1 MWSFFIRLL
10 IEKTET
16 LCDSTISFALLLRLQ
31 CVPLLLSSF
40 ATPHNKNR
48 HFSVV
53 NHTHSTKKAWRSKI
67 AANCRFWH
75 ENVTWMR
82 NHASNGPPI
91 DDDDTLMALFVFK
104 LWCEYGVSH
113 SFNCN
118 ALYMATDWPVP
129 DRLNSTKMAIDW
141 LPLFCFFNFR
151 FASHSIWP
159 IISHAFSLRVDPARP
174 PNEKWIY
181 LRCA

>member
-1 MWSFFIRLL
+1 MWSFFSLL
-10 IEKTET
+10 IENTET
-16 LCDSTISFALLLRLQ
+16 LRDSTISLAVCCGYNMFHCYCHRLLRRTIKI
-31 CVPLLLSSF
+31 VIFSSWI
-40 ATPHNKNR
+40 TLTQQR
-48 HFSVV
+48 RQE
-53 NHTHSTKKAWRSKI
+53 KKSKI
-67 AANCRFWH
+67 AANCRFQH

-82 NHASNGPPI
+82 NHALNGPPI

-118 ALYMATDWPVP
+118 SLYMATDWPVP

-141 LPLFCFFNFR
+141 LPLFFQFW

-159 IISHAFSLRVDPARP
+159 IISHAFSLRVDPTRP

-181 LRCA
+181 LQRCV